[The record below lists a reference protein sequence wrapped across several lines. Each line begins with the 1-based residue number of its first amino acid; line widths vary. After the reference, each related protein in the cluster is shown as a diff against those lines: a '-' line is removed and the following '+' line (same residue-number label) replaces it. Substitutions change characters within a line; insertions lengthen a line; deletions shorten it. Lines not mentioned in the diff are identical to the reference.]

1 MLGGKGEK
9 HMKLFGG
16 DFCLAATMFGVA
28 VLSAHAEFKMDRS
41 AMSDK
46 YWSIWNAEE
55 QKKIDEGIETNRK
68 ADGVF
73 AIPVPD
79 ETEVEV
85 EQIRHEFRFGSNI
98 FNFNQLGSEEKNARY
113 KAMFGDGGIFNQAT
127 VPFYWREYEPLPGVV
142 RDGVAYEDS
151 EAYWNSMT
159 REEAKKDFRWRRPA
173 PAPIIEFCRER
184 GMTTYGHVLIYG
196 SAAGLPRWMW
206 YHCCPPVERFA
217 FIEYGISQGLI
228 PDGYKWCAE
237 WKEAFSALGND
248 GIAAKCPMFA
258 ANMRETF
265 RRRVEGVSARF
276 GGIVDSWECTNE
288 LWQDWIAS
296 GRKSR
301 TGKPLMYSENYG
313 VMPGDYQLDACL
325 DAKKHMPEKTKLNI
339 NDNKVCP
346 EYRDMV
352 KDLIASGAKIDVVG
366 CQMHVFNTNA
376 IAKLAEGDV
385 EGLDCAGVQPWTPQ
399 SIREGLD
406 LMAGAERPLHVSE
419 ITIPAPGVDAK
430 SRMIQA
436 IVTRN
441 FYRACFSHKSV
452 VGITWWNLVDGGGY
466 AGEPEVS
473 GLMTKDL
480 ERKPAYDAL
489 DELINHEWKT
499 KAVVDAKGGKVA
511 FRGFRGKYRLSWK
524 CAECGQRHS
533 RYVTL
538 AGDGAKEV
546 PGAWECAL
554 CRPTA
559 LSFVMD
565 GKRVALEAGE
575 SVLDFKKI
583 YPDAVIKGR
592 EGEKW
597 AKVEFD
603 IVAPHDGEYSLE
615 IHNDFYG
622 ELSVNGGEV
631 EPTKGPWNGFDPK
644 TVLLRKGVNHIVFR
658 TRSGCGGNWTV
669 GFRMPRSS
677 GASFKS
683 E

>member
-288 LWQDWIAS
+288 SWQDWIAS

-406 LMAGAERPLHVSE
+406 LMTGAGRPLHVSE

-538 AGDGAKEV
+538 SGDGSKEDS
-546 PGAWECAL
+546 GAWECAL

-559 LSFVMD
+559 LSFVVD
-565 GKRVALEAGE
+565 GKRVALGAGE
-575 SVLDFKKI
+575 SVLDIKKI

-631 EPTKGPWNGFDPK
+631 EPTQGPWNGFDPK
-644 TVLLRKGVNHIVFR
+644 TVLLRKGANHIVFR

-677 GASFKS
+677 GALFKS